1 MSSWGKNSLASKV
14 GNLMVPLRLRL
25 RLRLRSC
32 KVFKIERFCQI

>member
-1 MSSWGKNSLASKV
+1 MSWWGKNSLASKV

-25 RLRLRSC
+25 RLRSC